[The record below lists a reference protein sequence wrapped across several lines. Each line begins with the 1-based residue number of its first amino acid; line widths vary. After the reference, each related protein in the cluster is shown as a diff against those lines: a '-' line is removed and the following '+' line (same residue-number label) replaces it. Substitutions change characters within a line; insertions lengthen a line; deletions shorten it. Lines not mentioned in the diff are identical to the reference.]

1 MGTPVVEPASRP
13 VAKVYKTSNRI
24 SSKTSIRVSGSTA
37 VDPEV
42 AVPVT
47 GPAAVDYAIDS
58 VESFNS
64 EVEAVD
70 PAA

>member
-1 MGTPVVEPASRP
+1 MSADP
-13 VAKVYKTSNRI
+13 
-24 SSKTSIRVSGSTA
+24 TA

-64 EVEAVD
+64 EVDAVD